1 MNYLLDTHCFIWF
14 SEDDDQLPEEIKS
27 VIEDAQHA
35 IYLSIV
41 SLWEMAIKVSLSKLE
56 LSQSLKDI
64 TAEVDK
70 SRIQW
75 LPLASTHIQRLAT
88 LPFHH
93 HPFDRTIIA
102 QGLVEEVTIITKD
115 TIFSNYGASTQWKNQ
130 ST

>member
-1 MNYLLDTHCFIWF
+1 MTLKNICSELLM
-14 SEDDDQLPEEIKS
+14 PEEIKS
-27 VIEDAQHA
+27 VIEDAQHV

-88 LPFHH
+88 LQFHH
-93 HPFDRTIIA
+93 RDPFDRTIIA

-115 TIFSNYGASTQWKNQ
+115 TIFSDYGVSTQWKNQ

>member
-1 MNYLLDTHCFIWF
+1 M
-14 SEDDDQLPEEIKS
+14 PEEIKS

-93 HPFDRTIIA
+93 RDPFDRTIIA
-102 QGLVEEVTIITKD
+102 QGLVEEVTII
-115 TIFSNYGASTQWKNQ
+115 
-130 ST
+130 